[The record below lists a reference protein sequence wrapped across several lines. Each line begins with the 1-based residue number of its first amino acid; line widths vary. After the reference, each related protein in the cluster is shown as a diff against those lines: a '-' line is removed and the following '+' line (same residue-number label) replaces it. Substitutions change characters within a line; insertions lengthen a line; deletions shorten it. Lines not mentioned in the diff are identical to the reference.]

1 MKIARRPH
9 CYFGQDAY
17 ILHCTQYL
25 RFFSCFKNPFTLVMR
40 TFTRWMSK
48 SEYDHKTALK
58 DDHHTLSKI
67 RQHTLTV
74 IGLTNDLCIHPGF
87 HFLVQNFTC
96 RIWHFS
102 GLSSRMLDKGRYIH
116 FALHTKQL
124 CCLGLGFSKRKRAFT
139 YIIYNIEKPHIA
151 EFFVN
156 SQLWVKDT
164 FSDPTLLLWA
174 LDVWCVHTLHST
186 QSLGSLTRCTHEDLV
201 LQGTSP
207 ATVGLVSSWTII
219 AILGMRHTF
228 RIVHKIA
235 NFAALRYLAIFPRWY
250 LTKS

>member
-1 MKIARRPH
+1 
-9 CYFGQDAY
+9 
-17 ILHCTQYL
+17 
-25 RFFSCFKNPFTLVMR
+25 MR

-102 GLSSRMLDKGRYIH
+102 GFSSRMLDKGRCIH

-124 CCLGLGFSKRKRAFT
+124 CCLGLGFSKQKRAFT
-139 YIIYNIEKPHIA
+139 IHHLQHWKATHSWIFCQLTTVGKGHIFWSNIA
-151 EFFVN
+151 
-156 SQLWVKDT
+156 
-164 FSDPTLLLWA
+164 TLGPR
-174 LDVWCVHTLHST
+174 CVHTLHST

-201 LQGTSP
+201 LQGTF
-207 ATVGLVSSWTII
+207 SSNSWFSFVLDNHCYFGHEAHISHCTQ
-219 AILGMRHTF
+219 
-228 RIVHKIA
+228 
-235 NFAALRYLAIFPRWY
+235 N
-250 LTKS
+250 S